1 MWCDLWWPQCFQLLD
16 FLSPCLQHRPLKAR
30 AAILCSAACI
40 HTQGHQDKKKKKKRW
55 RGDKR
60 EGEGPVW
67 PRSSQVS
74 PFVHSQNTAGSPP
87 PPLSALVAC
96 FIVHF
101 PPRFSLFLLQVFPTR
116 SSCLGNHN
124 KTAALLLFKRLLYW
138 TKDRKW
144 NSRALTRRQ
153 IFAGRHDGA
162 HTKDR
167 LMSWQALLS
176 WHNEGRWYQAA
187 CITI

>member
-40 HTQGHQDKKKKKKRW
+40 HTQGHQDKKKK
-55 RGDKR
+55 D
-60 EGEGPVW
+60 GEGTREREKVQCD
-67 PRSSQVS
+67 RAVLRFHLLCIHKTLQ
-74 PFVHSQNTAGSPP
+74 G
-87 PPLSALVAC
+87 PPLHLSLPLLPVSQ
-96 FIVHF
+96 FI
-101 PPRFSLFLLQVFPTR
+101 SLLDFL
-116 SSCLGNHN
+116 SSCSKFFQHGAAASGNHN
-124 KTAALLLFKRLLYW
+124 KTAALLLFKRLLYR

-153 IFAGRHDGA
+153 IFAGRHDGE

-176 WHNEGRWYQAA
+176 WHDEGRWYQVAR
-187 CITI
+187 ITI

>member
-40 HTQGHQDKKKKKKRW
+40 HTQGHQDKKKKKKME
-55 RGDKR
+55 RGQER
-60 EGEGPVW
+60 GR
-67 PRSSQVS
+67 RSSVTAQFSGFTFCAFTKHCRVPPS
-74 PFVHSQNTAGSPP
+74 TSLCPCCLFHSS
-87 PPLSALVAC
+87 
-96 FIVHF
+96 F
-101 PPRFSLFLLQVFPTR
+101 PSSIFSCSKFFQHGAAA
-116 SSCLGNHN
+116 SGNHN